1 MHQHKLFLILPR
13 LLKVSTIRSKGRVDF
28 RYVSFYRVNVC
39 TVYDLFSSSKR
50 GIILGESNFTMMS
63 CHFLKYDLMD
73 IFLKKCFYRLRLQLI
88 ILMKNGY
95 LLNVIN
101 LNH

>member
-1 MHQHKLFLILPR
+1 M
-13 LLKVSTIRSKGRVDF
+13 LKVSTIRSKGRVDF

-63 CHFLKYDLMD
+63 CHFLKYD
-73 IFLKKCFYRLRLQLI
+73 FLKKMFLSF
-88 ILMKNGY
+88 
-95 LLNVIN
+95 NVTIDYFN
-101 LNH
+101 EKWLFIKCD

>member
-1 MHQHKLFLILPR
+1 
-13 LLKVSTIRSKGRVDF
+13 
-28 RYVSFYRVNVC
+28 
-39 TVYDLFSSSKR
+39 
-50 GIILGESNFTMMS
+50 
-63 CHFLKYDLMD
+63 MD
-73 IFLKKCFYRLRLQLI
+73 IFLKKCFYRLMLQLI